1 MSDAGWLVVAIVL
14 FTGNFICMLYSGW
27 QVFAPFRF
35 RRISTIYFASQRFR
49 VEANKWYWRTIILLS
64 MASCIGVCLGAIG
77 RMTNRSALVTS
88 GMVVILIG
96 DSLAIIG
103 VGVVVYY
110 DKRARNARRR
120 ELLEESAS
128 VR

>member
-49 VEANKWYWRTIILLS
+49 VEANKWYVLTHYLCNISAGVRI
-64 MASCIGVCLGAIG
+64 CIPKCTLWW
-77 RMTNRSALVTS
+77 L
-88 GMVVILIG
+88 
-96 DSLAIIG
+96 
-103 VGVVVYY
+103 
-110 DKRARNARRR
+110 
-120 ELLEESAS
+120 
-128 VR
+128 

>member
-1 MSDAGWLVVAIVL
+1 MSDVVWYGITVILFAGSLACA
-14 FTGNFICMLYSGW
+14 FYSGW
-27 QVFAPFRF
+27 QVFAPMRF
-35 RRISTIYFASQRFR
+35 RRIRVIWLDSQRFR
-49 VEANKWYWRTIILLS
+49 AEASRWYWRTIVLLS
-64 MASCIGVCLGAIG
+64 MASCVGVCLDSIG

>member
-1 MSDAGWLVVAIVL
+1 MLADIWLD
-14 FTGNFICMLYSGW
+14 
-27 QVFAPFRF
+27 
-35 RRISTIYFASQRFR
+35 SQRFR
-49 VEANKWYWRTIILLS
+49 AEASRWYWRTIVLLS
-64 MASCIGVCLGAIG
+64 MASCIGVCLDFVG
-77 RMTNRSALVTS
+77 RMINRSALVTS

>member
-64 MASCIGVCLGAIG
+64 MASCIGVCLGSVGRIG
-77 RMTNRSALVTS
+77 SRWLKWGRLV
-88 GMVVILIG
+88 L
-96 DSLAIIG
+96 
-103 VGVVVYY
+103 
-110 DKRARNARRR
+110 
-120 ELLEESAS
+120 
-128 VR
+128 

>member
-1 MSDAGWLVVAIVL
+1 MSDVIWTAAIIILFIAGFA
-14 FTGNFICMLYSGW
+14 CAAYSGW
-27 QVFAPFRF
+27 QVFAPMRF
-35 RRISTIYFASQRFR
+35 RHIRLVWLDSQRFR
-49 VEANKWYWRTIILLS
+49 AEASRWYWRTIVLLS
-64 MASCIGVCLGAIG
+64 MASCIGVCLDFVG
-77 RMTNRSALVTS
+77 RMISRSALVTS